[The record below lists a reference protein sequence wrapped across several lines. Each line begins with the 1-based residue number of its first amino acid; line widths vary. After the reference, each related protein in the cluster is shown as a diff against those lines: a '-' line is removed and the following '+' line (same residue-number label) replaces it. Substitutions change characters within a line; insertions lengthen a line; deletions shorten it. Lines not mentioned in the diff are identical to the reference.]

1 MDNRINEIRRKISAL
16 RLEMARVEVSVR
28 DLVNSDHLRER
39 GFWDPHAAGVLPAL
53 PWHASFGRKSG
64 PAPELGADT
73 DAVLTEVLDLS
84 PDEISALRRLGALG

>member
-1 MDNRINEIRRKISAL
+1 M
-16 RLEMARVEVSVR
+16 
-28 DLVNSDHLRER
+28 
-39 GFWDPHAAGVLPAL
+39 LPGL
-53 PWHASFGRKSG
+53 PWNASFGRKSG